1 MAEKAKNL
9 RKTLSKN
16 RIQKQ
21 QSLNENKQNKNETLG
36 FNPLRESCPLQQPD
50 PLIHNQHTY
59 QPSMP
64 LSDVDPLKYFDLM
77 NSEEKKKEKE
87 SKHNK

>member
-21 QSLNENKQNKNETLG
+21 QSLNENNQAKNETSD
-36 FNPLRESCPLQQPD
+36 FNPLRQSSPLQQPD
-50 PLIHNQHTY
+50 FLTHNQHTY

-64 LSDVDPLKYFDLM
+64 LSEVDPLKYFDLM
-77 NSEEKKKEKE
+77 NSNSEEKKKEKE
-87 SKHNK
+87 SKY